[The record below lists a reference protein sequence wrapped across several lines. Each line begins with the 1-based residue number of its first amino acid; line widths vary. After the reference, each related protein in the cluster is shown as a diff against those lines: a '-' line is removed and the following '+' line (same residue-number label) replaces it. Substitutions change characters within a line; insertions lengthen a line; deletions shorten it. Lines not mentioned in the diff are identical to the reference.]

1 MCARRTVTPQTLAT
15 RLALPL
21 QIAEEGFGASIDPA
35 THVLRF
41 AAEGAGAARSA
52 AEAEAE
58 VARLEAELQV
68 R

>member
-1 MCARRTVTPQTLAT
+1 MR
-15 RLALPL
+15 PL
-21 QIAEEGFGASIDPA
+21 QIAEEGLGASIDPA
-35 THVLRF
+35 TRVLRF

-68 R
+68 RQRCSRVLWRGPVPVS